1 MPYDIL
7 SALNLDPAEVP
18 DLPPRARQSLVA
30 HLLRWEHYDV
40 ALRCL
45 QQLLVTHSHL
55 VSIYDSLVRVHLAQA
70 RADRALE
77 VIGRRHAL
85 KVSNLSRAL
94 EARAQLAAGDPAA
107 AQEIAG
113 QLISEHPDMLL
124 IWSLQADL
132 LLAAGDFDGA
142 EAAWRQREALQP
154 GSATTAL
161 GIARVWQARGDLD
174 KALLWARTALSRT
187 ERDERQPS
195 VDLLRLLESLYRVTG
210 QSAQAEATAAR
221 LRQRQQREVD
231 DLREMLGPAKPAP
244 QAPPPPPIPL
254 ARRPGCEKGADSA
267 AGVIAGAVDLTPD
280 ERDRL
285 DEALHQHF
293 PHDAF
298 RPGQADVIASILRGQ
313 SVLAVMPTGAGK
325 SLCYQLAALLL
336 PGTTLV
342 ISPLIALMKDQLDG
356 LPAGIEAQATTLNST
371 LDGWELEARLARA
384 TQGGYKLVYAAP
396 ERLRQRP
403 FLHALNRAGISLLV
417 VDEGHCVS
425 LWGHDFRPDYLF
437 ITKAWRQLGRPPIL
451 AMTATA
457 TPRVRD
463 DIQAALGQMRLV
475 AIDVH
480 RSNLCLEARHFA
492 SDQEK
497 QRSLLALCRDI
508 EGSGIVYASSRRKC
522 ENLAEALRRNGVSA
536 IHYHAGL
543 EDRAAA
549 QDRFMGGQA
558 RVVVATIA
566 FGMGV
571 DKADVRFIIHY
582 NPPKSL
588 ESYYQEAGRA
598 GRDGLPAHC
607 ILFHTPADKG
617 NLTRWTRQDALHVE
631 FLRRVY
637 SALQS
642 RLGPRGLGLVAT
654 GDLERDVS
662 ADETDLRVAVR
673 FLETAGLLWRG
684 FDLPRSATLTLSHT
698 PGKGDPD
705 FARFVEAARLR
716 PGQPVSRNL
725 LSLSGDADLDPRA
738 IEAQLLAWQDAGWL
752 DYRGTGRDMLLSL
765 PDPPRDSQQRVA
777 AMLADYRAGQEGR
790 IGEMMAYAT
799 TTKCRHG
806 HISAY
811 FGGRPIERC
820 QACDNCLAQASTRP
834 PTSRHAQP
842 TAGPDQALS
851 RPVVSDDLTSVLLN
865 GVAEAPYPL
874 GRTGL
879 ACALAGSQSSSL
891 QADRFSLF
899 GALANWTQK
908 GIREQIEQLEER
920 GLLTH
925 FEKGRYRLL
934 RLTDE
939 GQAWLDTHPLDLTST
954 TQPEPRRAEQDTTPP
969 RDEPPTAYDQP
980 LYERLRA
987 WQAETAQQLGL
998 PPFFVL
1004 HDATLQRIAATPP
1017 ASLHELRAIKG
1028 IGPRKLQQ
1036 YGRAILDIVADR
1048 NTTQTGEFSSDRH
1061 TS

>member
-1 MPYDIL
+1 MPDDIL
-7 SALNLDPAEVP
+7 SMLNLDPAEVP
-18 DLPPRARQSLVA
+18 DLSPRARQSLVA
-30 HLLRWEHYDV
+30 YLLRWEHYHA

-55 VSIYDSLVRVHLAQA
+55 VSVYDSLVRTYLAQD
-70 RADRALE
+70 RADLALE
-77 VIGRRHAL
+77 VMGRRHAL

-94 EARAQLAAGDPAA
+94 EARAQLAAGDLAA
-107 AQEIAG
+107 AQAIAR
-113 QLISEHPDMLL
+113 QLLSEHPDMPL
-124 IWSLQADL
+124 IWSLHADL

-142 EAAWRQREALQP
+142 EAAWRQREALRP
-154 GSATTAL
+154 GNAATAL

-174 KALLWARTALSRT
+174 KALLWTRTALSRT
-187 ERDERQPS
+187 ERDERQPP
-195 VDLLRLLESLYRVTG
+195 VALLRMLESLYRVTA
-210 QSAQAEATAAR
+210 QSAQAEATATQ
-221 LRQRQQREVD
+221 LRQREQGELQ
-231 DLREMLGPAKPAP
+231 DLREMLRTAEPAP
-244 QAPPPPPIPL
+244 QASPPPPVSV
-254 ARRPGCEKGADSA
+254 ATTPGCEKGVDNAAD
-267 AGVIAGAVDLTPD
+267 VIAGAIDLTSD
-280 ERDRL
+280 EHDRL
-285 DEALHQHF
+285 YDALHQHF

-356 LPAGIEAQATTLNST
+356 LPAGVEAQATTLNST
-371 LDGWELEARLARA
+371 LDGWELETRLARA
-384 TQGGYKLVYAAP
+384 ARGGYKLIYAAP

-403 FLHALNRAGISLLV
+403 FLHALHRAGISLLV

-437 ITKAWRQLGRPPIL
+437 IAKAWRELGQPPIL

-463 DIQAALGQMRLV
+463 DIQTALGRTRLV

-480 RSNLCLEARHFA
+480 RPNLYLEARRFA
-492 SDQEK
+492 NEQEK
-497 QRSLLALCRDI
+497 RRALLALCRGI
-508 EGSGIVYASSRRKC
+508 EGSGIVYANSRLKC
-522 ENLAEALRRNGVSA
+522 EELAGALRGTGVSA

-543 EDRAAA
+543 EDRAVA

-607 ILFHTPADKG
+607 ILFYTPGDKG

-637 SALQS
+637 AALQS
-642 RLGPRGLGLVAT
+642 RLGAQGIGLVAT

-662 ADETDLRVAVR
+662 ADNTDLRVAIH
-673 FLETAGLLWRG
+673 FLQRAGLLWRG
-684 FDLPRSATLTLSHT
+684 FDLPRTATLTLSRP

-705 FARFVEAARLR
+705 FARFVETARLR

-725 LSLSGDADLDPRA
+725 VSLSGDADLDPRA

-765 PDPPRDSQQRVA
+765 PQPPSDSQQRVA

-799 TTKCRHG
+799 TTRCRHG

-811 FGGRPIERC
+811 FGGRPIDRC
-820 QACDNCLAQASTRP
+820 QACDNCMGQANARPSPSRRAQRTSPPHRPIPRIVVADEVTTVLLHGVAQAP
-834 PTSRHAQP
+834 F
-842 TAGPDQALS
+842 
-851 RPVVSDDLTSVLLN
+851 
-865 GVAEAPYPL
+865 PL

-879 ACALAGSQSSSL
+879 ARALAGARSSSL
-891 QADRFSLF
+891 QADRFPLF
-899 GALANWTQK
+899 GALANWTQE
-908 GIREQIEQLEER
+908 GIREQIAQLEEQ

-939 GQAWLDTHPLDLTST
+939 GQAWLDTHPLDRATV
-954 TQPEPRRAEQDTTPP
+954 TQLEPRPP
-969 RDEPPTAYDQP
+969 KQSGTSPFAEPPTAYDQP

-987 WQAETAQQLGL
+987 WRRALAREIDKPA
-998 PPFFVL
+998 FFIL
-1004 HDATLQRIAATPP
+1004 HDKILKQIAATHP
-1017 ASLHELRAIKG
+1017 ASLDELRAIKG
-1028 IGPRKLQQ
+1028 IGPRKLEQ
-1036 YGRAILDIVADR
+1036 YGQAILDVVADR
-1048 NTTQTGEFSSDRH
+1048 NPAQTGEISSHRH